1 MYKCKDLDNKC
12 FEVSTTGK
20 RKIPSHVEMSASNA
34 HETAKAAYR
43 NIDT

>member
-1 MYKCKDLDNKC
+1 MQRFWQQI

-20 RKIPSHVEMSASNA
+20 REIPSHVEMSVSNA

-43 NIDT
+43 NIYI